1 MRLDDFEK
9 DILESVEN
17 GECVSKG
24 NIEERKEE
32 LKSYLKKKKAISIIV
47 NETDIYEIKR
57 KALENGIPYQNLIQM
72 LIHQYAQNKISLGVK
87 V

>member
-17 GECVSKG
+17 GEWVSKG

-32 LKSYLKKKKAISIIV
+32 LKSYLKKKKAISIRV
-47 NETDIYEIKR
+47 NEADIYEIKR

-72 LIHQYAQNKISLGVK
+72 LIHQYAQNKISLGV
-87 V
+87 

>member
-17 GECVSKG
+17 GEWVSKG
-24 NIEERKEE
+24 NIEKRKEE
-32 LKSYLKKKKAISIIV
+32 LKSYLKKKKAISIRV
-47 NETDIYEIKR
+47 NEADIYEIKR

-72 LIHQYAQNKISLGVK
+72 LIHQYAQNKISLGV
-87 V
+87 

>member
-17 GECVSKG
+17 GEWVSKG

-32 LKSYLKKKKAISIIV
+32 LKSYLKKKKAISIRV
-47 NETDIYEIKR
+47 SEADIYEIKR

-72 LIHQYAQNKISLGVK
+72 LIHQYAQNKISLGI
-87 V
+87 